1 MKSETHDTINSLQVQ
16 WGRRWTFSFICWN
29 CQLWDAILGHIYISH
44 VCIIL
49 SKCYFS
55 GHTCRV
61 GVLMVVDTA
70 DIAQYP
76 EMFEIYFH
84 VWEIHLH
91 VLDPVTE
98 KQGEGSRWWL
108 IIDGRWIT
116 FHFIVAW
123 VGADVEASF
132 DISLTSPPWIQALV
146 SWISHKGNKI
156 VTLTCDNWAEI
167 TLVLIFDSA
176 VDKFLSVSFYP
187 TFHRM

>member
-1 MKSETHDTINSLQVQ
+1 MKSETNDTINSPHVQ

-84 VWEIHLH
+84 VWNGSSWKVWEINLSCLRNTSSCSGPSNWEAGWRESL
-91 VLDPVTE
+91 VIDY
-98 KQGEGSRWWL
+98 RW
-108 IIDGRWIT
+108 
-116 FHFIVAW
+116 
-123 VGADVEASF
+123 
-132 DISLTSPPWIQALV
+132 SLNYL
-146 SWISHKGNKI
+146 
-156 VTLTCDNWAEI
+156 
-167 TLVLIFDSA
+167 
-176 VDKFLSVSFYP
+176 SFYSCVRWCGCRGFIWYLP
-187 TFHRM
+187 HITPLKSSISFLNKSYR